1 MSSLA
6 DEWNNGARSITDEDD
21 GRNVQIFVTEELL
34 REGTVVRG
42 FDGVWR
48 ILFENGQKKEL
59 VSIPRWRFVS

>member
-1 MSSLA
+1 MA

-21 GRNVQIFVTEELL
+21 GRNVQIFVTEELM
-34 REGTVVRG
+34 RDGTVVRG

>member
-1 MSSLA
+1 M
-6 DEWNNGARSITDEDD
+6 NGLRGITPEDD
-21 GRNVQIFVTEELL
+21 GRTVEMFVTEELL

-48 ILFENGQKKEL
+48 VLFENGQKKEL

>member
-1 MSSLA
+1 MA

-21 GRNVQIFVTEELL
+21 GRTVQIFVTEELL
-34 REGTVVRG
+34 RDGTVVRG

>member
-1 MSSLA
+1 MA